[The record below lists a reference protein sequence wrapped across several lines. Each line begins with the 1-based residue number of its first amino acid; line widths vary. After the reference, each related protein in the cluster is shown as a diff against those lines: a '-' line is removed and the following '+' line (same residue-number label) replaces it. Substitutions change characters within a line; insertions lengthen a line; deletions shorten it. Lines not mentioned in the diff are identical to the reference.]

1 MVTRPSPMEI
11 IKKIAK
17 FFWRHFFTLGNLAIG
32 FAAFMEGPL
41 NWKNGLYMTIAA
53 AFLDWAKQFIKLTPN
68 SNRRHSSPHGSVDF
82 NSYNNS
88 DWSNPRIIGSDTY
101 LMNQSRETYN

>member
-1 MVTRPSPMEI
+1 MVTQPSPMEN
-11 IKKIAK
+11 IKKIAR

-68 SNRRHSSPHGSVDF
+68 PNRHHSTNDQFEPLHVRQPW
-82 NSYNNS
+82 NSS
-88 DWSNPRIIGSDTY
+88 IPGTPAY
-101 LMNQSRETYN
+101 LMNIGHDRYN